1 MLFYFVLLDEDLRKI
16 LFFDIWRDTGMWRK
30 GNISGMCIAKKIRIE
45 NKCCSIFLKYYFS
58 CYIFLYYIFAI
69 YCYIA
74 NMRDDNIENI
84 EK

>member
-16 LFFDIWRDTGMWRK
+16 LFRYLERYRNVTKGKYFRDVHSEE
-30 GNISGMCIAKKIRIE
+30 NSCE